1 MVRRRIVSGLAIVS
15 GLVVGAVGAWA
26 VGLYLWG
33 VVDVLDQPDRSW
45 IFWGAIFLLAGVCSP
60 EFRHSV
66 RRLRLSSFG
75 SVAAERSGQ
84 LLIHR
89 LGWSKKRDLQ

>member
-1 MVRRRIVSGLAIVS
+1 MGKRRIVSGLAIVS

-45 IFWGAIFLLAGVCSP
+45 IFWGAIFLLAGVPMVTAGGSLIAWGLLHRRP
-60 EFRHSV
+60 EA
-66 RRLRLSSFG
+66 RRDG
-75 SVAAERSGQ
+75 
-84 LLIHR
+84 
-89 LGWSKKRDLQ
+89 